1 MKLYPKLALA
11 GIRKNKR
18 LYVPYLLTCV
28 GMVMMFYIVHSLSY
42 SPLLREMRGGRDVEA
57 LLSLGKFVIAIFSL
71 IFLVYTNSFLVRRRN
86 KEFGLYHILGM
97 EKRAL
102 GHIMAWESL
111 FVAVI
116 GLAGG
121 LLLGIA
127 FSKFAELG
135 LLNML
140 REKVDY
146 RFTVAPEA
154 IGFTVLIFGGIFF
167 LLFLKSVLQVLRT
180 KPLELMHSENLGE
193 KAPKGNWLL
202 AILGLGMLGT
212 AYYMAVTIQ
221 SPLKV
226 LNLFFVAV
234 ILVILATY
242 CLFTAGS
249 VTLCRILQKNKGYYY
264 KKAHFVSVSS
274 MRYRMKRNGAGL
286 ASICILAT
294 MVLVTLTSTSS
305 LYTGEEEMV
314 EELYPTDYGT
324 TVNLQSYEDLSG
336 EPLKTLDTRFYQ
348 LLEENGVVP
357 QKVERYRYAE
367 IAGLLTGDRI
377 EPDPSGVTD
386 ENIEFDDLRQV
397 LFMDVKEYNALMG
410 TDYRLRPGQ
419 AILTTRGCTY
429 NRPSISVGELT
440 LELVESDAQL
450 MLPADYRIYV
460 VPNFVMLVS
469 DLQELAPLGKLV
481 DDGGE
486 PMLRSHWFFGMD
498 SDGDQDRVTQVMDL
512 QQEEISA
519 VMGDHYTFYSTF
531 NRYAARQDFYTMYG
545 GLFFL
550 GILLSL
556 VFLAAAVL
564 IIYYKQISEGYEDR
578 ARFEIMQKVGMTA
591 RDIRKSVNSQMLTVF
606 FAPLLT
612 AGLHLCFAFPLVW
625 KCLELFGMTNMSVAI
640 LTNLGAFGLFAI
652 FYALVYKAT
661 AHSYYKI
668 VCAE

>member
-42 SPLLREMRGGRDVEA
+42 SPLLQEMRGGITMESI
-57 LLSLGKFVIAIFSL
+57 LSLGKFVIAVFGL

-97 EKRAL
+97 EKRGL

-135 LLNML
+135 LMNML

-146 RFTVAPEA
+146 RFTVSPEA
-154 IGFTVLIFGGIFF
+154 IGFTVLIFGGIFG

-221 SPLKV
+221 SPIKV
-226 LNLFFVAV
+226 LTLFFVAV

-305 LYTGEEEMV
+305 LYTGEEDMV
-314 EELYPTDYGT
+314 EDLYPTDYGT
-324 TVNLQSYEDLSG
+324 TVFLQNVEELTG
-336 EPLKTLDTRFYQ
+336 EPLKTLDARFYQ
-348 LLEENGVVP
+348 ALEENGVVP

-367 IAGLLTGDRI
+367 ITGLLTGDQL
-377 EPDPSGVTD
+377 EPDPYVVS
-386 ENIEFDDLRQV
+386 DDDMELDNVRQV
-397 LFMDVKEYNALMG
+397 LFMDVKEYNAEMG
-410 TDYRLRPGQ
+410 TDYRLRQGQ
-419 AILTTRGCTY
+419 AILATRGCTY
-429 NRPSISVGELT
+429 HRPSLSIRELT
-440 LELVESDAQL
+440 LNVVKNDAQIL
-450 MLPADYRIYV
+450 IPANYRVYV
-460 VPNFVMLVS
+460 VPVFLVLVS
-469 DLQELAPLGKLV
+469 DLQELAPLSGLI
-481 DDGGE
+481 DDVGV
-486 PMLRSHWFFGMD
+486 PMLNCRWFFGMD
-498 SDGDQDRVTQVMDL
+498 SDGDQDTVTRVMGL
-512 QQEEISA
+512 QREEISA
-519 VMGDHYTFYSTF
+519 VIGDHCGYSFF
-531 NRYAARQDFYTMYG
+531 NRYQARQDFYTSYG

-591 RDIRKSVNSQMLTVF
+591 RDIRKSINSQMLTVF
-606 FAPLLT
+606 FAPLLM

-625 KCLELFGMTNMSVAI
+625 KCLQLFGMTNMTVAVV
-640 LTNLGAFGLFAI
+640 TNLGAFGIFAI